1 MAITRRSGCIIDES
15 AVMGLLVGD
24 DGDDKSTMTTSS
36 FKDEFDGLGLSGEEC
51 SRIQM
56 NLSLSSVRLLNPI
69 LLGLIPSDCRATNS
83 SNLIANVHCGLG
95 DCGLVEVGDV
105 QDNSDVMLGER
116 LPVIEDELLLDDIEL
131 IIKNKQFK
139 CLTFF
144 VVVA

>member
-36 FKDEFDGLGLSGEEC
+36 FRDEFDELGLSGEEC

-69 LLGLIPSDCRATNS
+69 LLGLIPRDCKATNS
-83 SNLIANVHCGLG
+83 SNLIANVHCGFG
-95 DCGLVEVGDV
+95 DCGFVEFGDV
-105 QDNSDVMLGER
+105 QDESNGVGALGER
-116 LPVIEDELLLDDIEL
+116 LPVIEDELLLLLNDIEL

-139 CLTFF
+139 
-144 VVVA
+144 